1 MQFSEVPSDAR
12 GNGAAE
18 PVAIER
24 GLMKSILDRT
34 FRYTPSFNTDLK
46 KTFARVQR
54 ERRTELEKSERA
66 DAPVL
71 ASVSSIVRKPPLAK

>member
-1 MQFSEVPSDAR
+1 
-12 GNGAAE
+12 
-18 PVAIER
+18 
-24 GLMKSILDRT
+24 MKSILDRT

-54 ERRTELEKSERA
+54 ERRAELDKSERA

-71 ASVSSIVRKPPLAK
+71 ASVSSIARKTPLAK